1 MKSNSK
7 ENSLKSKYLYK
18 VTLITLKLLPMIMAF
33 SYLIMFVLA
42 NTVEEYVIIPHI
54 IGTVIAPLAF
64 VYLASYVFKFCT
76 FHRIFIHYYAFIELL
91 NVTDYYI
98 RIPISDEAITLL
110 HDSVT
115 VIFLISVVSIYIYKY
130 KRDKCKEL
138 WSTCSFVNSN
148 E

>member
-1 MKSNSK
+1 MSNNTLNSK
-7 ENSLKSKYLYK
+7 TLYK
-18 VTLITLKLLPMIMAF
+18 ITLIVLKLLPMIMAF

-42 NTVEEYVIIPHI
+42 NTIEDYVVFPHI
-54 IGTVIAPLAF
+54 IGTVIAPLTF
-64 VYLASYVFKFCT
+64 IYLASYVFKFCT

-115 VIFLISVVSIYIYKY
+115 VIFLISVVTIYIYKY
-130 KRDKCKEL
+130 KKDKCKEL
-138 WSTCSFVNSN
+138 WNTCFPK

>member
-1 MKSNSK
+1 MNN
-7 ENSLKSKYLYK
+7 ENNLKSKALYK
-18 VTLITLKLLPMIMAF
+18 ITLYVLKILPMIMAF

-42 NTVEEYVIIPHI
+42 NTIESFVIVPHI

-64 VYLASYVFKFCT
+64 VYLTSYVFRFCA
-76 FHRIFIHYYAFIELL
+76 FHRLFIHYYAFVELL

-98 RIPISDEAITLL
+98 RIPISDAAITFI

-115 VIFLISVVSIYIYKY
+115 IVFLILAVVMYIYKY
-130 KRDKCKEL
+130 KKDKCSKL
-138 WSTCSFVNSN
+138 CNN